1 MRKITWKL
9 MATLVLLGVSQLSL
23 AQNYKDIVVFGDSLS
38 DSGNAFV
45 LTGELSKPPYQLIPD
60 AAYAR
65 GGKHFSNGKT
75 WVEQLAKRMKISE
88 NARPALKEEDS
99 FQNYAVGG
107 ARARAGNASFHLSNQ
122 VGLYLSDVGG
132 QASAETLYVIFI
144 GGNDV
149 RDAIE
154 NPAFAGTILT
164 AALTAV
170 QDNIVALTSAGAR
183 NFLIA
188 NAPDLSL
195 VPALNKLPAPFRHG
209 ISTLSV
215 QYNLGLQATVAG
227 LVGAFGITV
236 TDFDVFGLIK
246 NVTLDAEGFGFNNV
260 LDSCINVD
268 AINKPACAK
277 PGDYLFWD
285 GIHPTE
291 AGHAELAQEAAQA
304 LGLE

>member
-9 MATLVLLGVSQLSL
+9 MITLALFGVPQLSP
-23 AQNYKDIVVFGDSLS
+23 AQDHRSIVVFGDSLS

-65 GGKHFSNGKT
+65 GGSHFSNGKT
-75 WVEQLAKRMKISE
+75 WVEKLAKRMKISD
-88 NARPALKEEDS
+88 NARPALKDEDG

-132 QASAETLYVIFI
+132 QASPETLYVIFI

-170 QDNIVALTSAGAR
+170 QDNIIALASAGAR

-195 VPALNKLPAPFRHG
+195 VPALNKLPEPFRQG
-209 ISTLSV
+209 ISMVSV
-215 QYNLGLQATVAG
+215 QYNYGLQATVAG

-236 TDFDVFGLIK
+236 TDFDVFGLIR
-246 NVTLDAEGFGFNNV
+246 NVTLDAEGFGFKNV
-260 LDSCINVD
+260 LDTCINVD
-268 AINKPACAK
+268 AANKPACAK
-277 PGDYLFWD
+277 PDDYLFWD

-291 AGHAELAQEAAQA
+291 AGHAEMARVAAQA
-304 LGLE
+304 LDLK